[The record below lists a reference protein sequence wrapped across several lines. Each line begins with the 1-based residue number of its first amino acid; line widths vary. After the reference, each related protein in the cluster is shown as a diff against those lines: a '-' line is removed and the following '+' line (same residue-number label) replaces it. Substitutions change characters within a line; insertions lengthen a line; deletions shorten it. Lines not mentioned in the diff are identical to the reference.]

1 MNPHFPPTHTGQ
13 PTSEKSLHLEAFQS
27 WRWVFLAAILL
38 AAVAISTFYFS
49 SAQAQANKGAITGLT
64 LTSTTA
70 GTLTVSWDA
79 ASPTPT
85 DYRVDWAK
93 SPPKTT
99 SHGRSTKDTSI

>member
-13 PTSEKSLHLEAFQS
+13 PASEKSLHPNSFQS

-38 AAVAISTFYFS
+38 VAVTISTFYFS
-49 SAQAQANKGAITGLT
+49 SAQAQGDDGAITGLT
-64 LTSTTA
+64 LTSDA
-70 GTLTVSWDA
+70 PGTLTVSWDT

-93 SPPKTT
+93 S
-99 SHGRSTKDTSI
+99 SERELQVMEGR